1 MKVLGAPVLLFA
13 LISSATAIFAQ
24 WPSYP
29 TPGPRTA
36 DGKIDYGAPPPRTA
50 YGKPDFSGLWEPAHT
65 AKTGP
70 GAGLNGTAPIPI
82 AIPAA
87 PGDPPVAQFFN
98 IGAGIKEG

>member
-1 MKVLGAPVLLFA
+1 MRILKIPAALFVLTSG
-13 LISSATAIFAQ
+13 ATALFAQ

-36 DGKIDYGAPPPRTA
+36 DGKIDFAAPPPKTA
-50 YGKPDFSGLWEPAHT
+50 NGKPDFSGLWEPAHT

-70 GAGLNGTAPIPI
+70 GAGLNGTGPIPF
-82 AIPAA
+82 AIPST

-98 IGAGIKEG
+98 IGAGIKE